1 MQPELQLFSI
11 YELEHDDLILNPIIE
26 GLPPANEFDISIADL
41 ETYARHLIRELIE
54 GRLRII
60 PTSGEYSA
68 LNSWLKVNRHTGLK
82 QKSTKKER
90 VSYIARKGGKPQY
103 VTTTIDWT
111 KTKPASK
118 MKRPQHMFN
127 IILRRLFN
135 NQSPDARVKFR
146 YFSVARFQDDVIPR
160 PHTVNGE
167 SLCDWIDLHPE
178 NDFPFPYQLKPSR
191 CQCAVSK
198 CTCQGSVKPNH
209 IPLKQESME
218 DFVDRMITLV
228 KRRNDIRYR
237 MLTSGP
243 DSVLHYWRHP
253 DGEEAK
259 GKKPQQKFNKLL
271 RDRFRAQDL
280 DPTSN
285 DEQRFLYHAYRPRRI
300 YDVVYKRQEIDGVEQ
315 HDWIDLW
322 PEKFVPLFRRPK
334 ICRQSRSRPPLSQQ
348 QPPNLFLLREVS
360 QLLLQHQQE
369 TLLEAQETLT
379 EADKETAGADH
390 AQIECGLHK
399 SVVKPVKPGTVL
411 VKHRA
416 QWYYYTYFS
425 PVNRREV
432 AAVDGIIG
440 VVSKK
445 PFHPIDQ
452 PGPNEFMRCVS
463 GTCPA
468 RVPPEQHGLIK
479 KALESGEEVLLCVTK
494 TTEEGCME
502 MYTGQSDGEVVGYV
516 GSRTKYRPFTYVP
529 YYQEC
534 DGCFHLNIN
543 ANTANLLKKYHKRE
557 RKVWWEK
564 KKTFLITKVFLL
576 LRFLKICLVVAGI
589 YCAIHIVMIPVSL
602 EVRKI

>member
-1 MQPELQLFSI
+1 
-11 YELEHDDLILNPIIE
+11 
-26 GLPPANEFDISIADL
+26 
-41 ETYARHLIRELIE
+41 
-54 GRLRII
+54 
-60 PTSGEYSA
+60 
-68 LNSWLKVNRHTGLK
+68 
-82 QKSTKKER
+82 
-90 VSYIARKGGKPQY
+90 
-103 VTTTIDWT
+103 
-111 KTKPASK
+111 
-118 MKRPQHMFN
+118 
-127 IILRRLFN
+127 
-135 NQSPDARVKFR
+135 
-146 YFSVARFQDDVIPR
+146 
-160 PHTVNGE
+160 
-167 SLCDWIDLHPE
+167 
-178 NDFPFPYQLKPSR
+178 
-191 CQCAVSK
+191 
-198 CTCQGSVKPNH
+198 
-209 IPLKQESME
+209 
-218 DFVDRMITLV
+218 
-228 KRRNDIRYR
+228 
-237 MLTSGP
+237 
-243 DSVLHYWRHP
+243 
-253 DGEEAK
+253 
-259 GKKPQQKFNKLL
+259 
-271 RDRFRAQDL
+271 
-280 DPTSN
+280 
-285 DEQRFLYHAYRPRRI
+285 
-300 YDVVYKRQEIDGVEQ
+300 
-315 HDWIDLW
+315 
-322 PEKFVPLFRRPK
+322 VPLFRRPK